1 MAKER
6 DKPAARAERDQR
18 LAAALRENLRRRK
31 AQQRGRA
38 EPAAEGDPPPKP
50 SADPAPCGPTD
61 EER

>member
-31 AQQRGRA
+31 AQKRGRA
-38 EPAAEGDPPPKP
+38 EPTAEGDPPPKHG
-50 SADPAPCGPTD
+50 AGPAPCGPTD